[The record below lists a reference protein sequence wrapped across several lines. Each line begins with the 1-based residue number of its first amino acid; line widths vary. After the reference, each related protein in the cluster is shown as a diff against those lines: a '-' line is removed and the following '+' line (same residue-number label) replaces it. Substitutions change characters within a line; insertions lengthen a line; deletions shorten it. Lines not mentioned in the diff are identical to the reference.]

1 MKIILFNGYDVWGG
15 GEKWN
20 FEVAQKILSAGHE
33 VVFIGPAI
41 GELFKRFDK
50 LKTTHPNLDTLEF
63 PITDKTYLNLVK
75 QMVFWQLLNQINA
88 DAFVFNSYRD
98 VRALGWAVGRSHI
111 KKRILRV
118 GTPHAPKNKWSYRLT
133 FKNGINIFVGISEDC
148 IEAFRKTVPEFLEGK
163 TIAKITNGIKLDEFV
178 PVKKEIGE
186 TFIFGNCC
194 RLTDQKGLSLFL
206 QAMKILVDQG
216 HKVKAIIAGD
226 GEDKEK
232 LLKERGELGLDSIVE
247 FTGHIEKTAEFY
259 PQIDALLFTSYF
271 EGTARTILE
280 SYACARPVIA
290 FKASSMAEMVNDV
303 VDGYFAEAFSVDDLA
318 KKAALMIADKKKV
331 LEMGQAGRAKVE
343 REFSSD
349 ATYAEWV
356 KLITT

>member
-20 FEVAQKILSAGHE
+20 FEVGLKLLAAGHE
-33 VVFIGPAI
+33 VVFIGPSN

-50 LKTTHPNLDTLEF
+50 LKTTNHNLDTLDF
-63 PITDKTYLNLVK
+63 PISDKTYLNPVK

-98 VRALGWAVGRSHI
+98 VRAVGWAVGRSHI

-118 GTPHAPKNKWSYRLT
+118 GTPHAPKNKWSYRMT
-133 FKNGINIFVGISEDC
+133 FKEGINTFVGISNDC
-148 IEAFRKTVPEFLEGK
+148 IEVFKKEVPDFLKGK
-163 TIAKITNGIKLDEFV
+163 KIAKITNGIKLDEFV
-178 PVKKEIGE
+178 PVQKNIEE
-186 TFIFGNCC
+186 TFVFGNCC
-194 RLTDQKGLSLFL
+194 RLTEQKGLSLFL
-206 QAMKILVDQG
+206 QAIKKLVDQG
-216 HKVKAIIAGD
+216 HNVKAVIAGD

-232 LLKERGELGLDSIVE
+232 LLKERQDLGLNQVVD

-259 PQIDALLFTSYF
+259 PKIDALLFTSYF

-290 FKASSMAEMVNDV
+290 FKASSMAEMVNDG
-303 VDGYFAEAFSVDDLA
+303 VDGYFAEAFKVEDLA
-318 KKAALMIADKKKV
+318 DKAARMIADKKKV
-331 LEMGQAGRAKVE
+331 LEMGLEGRAKVE

-356 KLITT
+356 KLITQ

>member
-1 MKIILFNGYDVWGG
+1 MKVILFNGYDVWGG

-20 FEVAQKILSAGHE
+20 FEVAQKLLAKGHE
-33 VVFIGPAI
+33 VVFIGPQH
-41 GELFKRFDK
+41 GELFKRFDALK
-50 LKTTHPNLDTLEF
+50 KTTPALDTLDF
-63 PITDKTYLNLVK
+63 PISDKTYLNPIK

-98 VRALGWAVGRSHI
+98 VRAVGWAVGRSNI

-118 GTPHAPKNKWSYRLT
+118 GTPHAPKNKWSYRQT
-133 FKNGINIFVGISEDC
+133 FKNGINTFVGISNDC
-148 IEAFRKTVPEFLEGK
+148 IEVFKKSVPEFLEGK

-178 PVKKEIGE
+178 PVHKDIGE

-194 RLTDQKGLSLFL
+194 RLTEQKGLSLFL
-206 QAMKILVDQG
+206 LAIKKLVDQG

-232 LLKERGELGLDSIVE
+232 LLKERHELGLDTVVE
-247 FTGHIEKTAEFY
+247 FSGHIEKTAEFY
-259 PQIDALLFTSYF
+259 PKIDALLFTSYF

-280 SYACARPVIA
+280 SYACARPVIT
-290 FKASSMAEMVNDV
+290 FCASSMAEMVNDG
-303 VDGYFAEAFSVDDLA
+303 VDGYFAKAFDVDDLA
-318 KKAALMIADKKKV
+318 RKAALMIADKTKTEK
-331 LEMGQAGRAKVE
+331 MGREGRAKVE

-356 KLITT
+356 RLITN